1 MSDSEN
7 MQLRTF
13 PIEVNSPIKTFFDPK
28 TGELLLECLHHQSG
42 VVGTIQWQLRFDV
55 QATEQ
60 LLSSLPTLQK
70 EYGELIALLANKGF
84 VQ

>member
-1 MSDSEN
+1 MSDSEE

-13 PIEVNSPIKTFFDPK
+13 PIEVNSPVRTLFDPK
-28 TGELLLECLHHQSG
+28 TGELLLECLHPQSG
-42 VVGTIQWQLRFDV
+42 VVGTIQWQIRFDV

-70 EYGELIALLANKGF
+70 EFGELIALRASKGF
-84 VQ
+84 LQ